1 MKTLFKQNEIFR
13 LSAIL
18 LAITSC
24 VALILGSVNALTYE
38 TIKLNSDNTVLDAL
52 ASVLPDSKFKEI
64 SFVDDLSPSE
74 SRILSIYEA
83 DNGGY
88 AGLVTS
94 SGFGGPIN
102 LIVGVDA
109 DKKITGIRITE
120 HTETGGL
127 GSLIAEPPY
136 TDLFSGKYGT
146 LKSVVNGSGSD
157 DEIVALSGATIS
169 SDAVVLAVNTFLD
182 YIKTLG

>member
-1 MKTLFKQNEIFR
+1 MKTLFKENEIFR

-38 TIKLNSDNTVLDAL
+38 TIQLNSDNTVKEAL
-52 ASVLPDSKFKEI
+52 ESVLPDTKFKE
-64 SFVDDLSPSE
+64 LSTPDASE
-74 SRILSIYEA
+74 DSASKVLSVYEA

-102 LIVGVDA
+102 IIVGIDSE
-109 DKKITGIRITE
+109 KKITGIRVTE

-127 GSLIAEPPY
+127 GSLIAETPY
-136 TDLFSGKYGT
+136 TDLFIQRSGL
-146 LKSVVNGSGSD
+146 LKSVTSGTGAD

-169 SDAVVLAVNTFLD
+169 SDAVVLAVNTFLT
-182 YIKTLG
+182 YIETLG

>member
-1 MKTLFKQNEIFR
+1 MKTLFKENEIFR

-52 ASVLPDSKFKEI
+52 ASVLPDTKFKEVP
-64 SFVDDLSPSE
+64 FTDDVSGAPSK
-74 SRILSIYEA
+74 ILSVYKA

-94 SGFGGPIN
+94 TGFGGPIN

-109 DKKITGIRITE
+109 DKKITGIKITE

-127 GSLIAEPPY
+127 GSLIAEAPY
-136 TDLFSGKYGT
+136 TELFTGKYGT
-146 LKSVVNGSGSD
+146 VKSVAHGTGTD
-157 DEIVALSGATIS
+157 DEIVAVSGATVS
-169 SDAVVLAVNTFLD
+169 SDAVVLSVNTFLA
-182 YIKTLG
+182 YIETLG

>member
-1 MKTLFKQNEIFR
+1 MKTFFKENEIFR

-38 TIKLNSDNTVLDAL
+38 TIKLNSDNTVSDAL
-52 ASVLPDSKFKEI
+52 ASVLPDTKFKE
-64 SFVDDLSPSE
+64 VDFPNEQTGE
-74 SRILSIYEA
+74 SKILSVYEA

-88 AGLVTS
+88 AGLLTS

-102 LIVGVDA
+102 LIVGIDA

-136 TDLFSGKYGT
+136 TDLFNEKSG
-146 LKSVVNGSGSD
+146 LLNSVVTGNGAD
-157 DEIVALSGATIS
+157 NEIVAISGATIS
-169 SDAVVLAVNTFLD
+169 SDAVVLAVNTFLN
-182 YIKTLG
+182 YIETLG